1 MKYIKNNMQHNEM
14 GVIIDCGFY
23 YAWVPIEVFNEF
35 VHTTKYVP
43 TKNIQVSYYDI
54 KKIQSGIDKG
64 FLRYFKFVKNVSTC
78 FVENELK
85 KK

>member
-1 MKYIKNNMQHNEM
+1 MKCMKNNMQYHKM

-35 VHTTKYVP
+35 LYTTKYVP
-43 TKNIQVSYYDI
+43 SKNMQVSYYDI
-54 KKIQSGIDKG
+54 KKVQSGIDEG
-64 FLRYFKFVKNVSTC
+64 FLRYFNFLKLVSTC
-78 FVENELK
+78 FENELK